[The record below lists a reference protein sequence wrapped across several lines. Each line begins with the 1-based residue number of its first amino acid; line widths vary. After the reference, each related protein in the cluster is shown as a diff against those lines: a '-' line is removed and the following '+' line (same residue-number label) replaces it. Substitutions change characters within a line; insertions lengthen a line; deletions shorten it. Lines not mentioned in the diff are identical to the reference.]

1 LARIAPFNGIRYN
14 ASLDGEL
21 DRLTCPPYDIIS
33 PADRIHYHEIHPNNF
48 VRLILGEER
57 DTDND
62 SENRF
67 LRSRSYLE
75 QWLASG
81 ILRPDERPALYI
93 YEQRFE
99 RDGKPRQI
107 RGIVCAVKLHP
118 YSDRVIL
125 PHENTL
131 AKPKSHLIPLIHA
144 AKADLDSVYGLY
156 DDENG
161 AIESLLDAASSGK
174 PAADV
179 IDRDG
184 VRHVLWVYDDPA
196 GIARIAGFMADK
208 QIAIADGHHRY
219 ETALAYGQEMR
230 ENASGPEE
238 LGSDYV
244 LMTIANVRQ
253 KDMTILPTHRV
264 VGSVPEELLS
274 GLRASLAELFE
285 IGRSSRE
292 TILADMVGRGAI
304 GMYEP
309 SGAVTLK
316 LKRDPASLLDGSD
329 ANRRLEL
336 NVLHKL
342 ILERSLA
349 IDEEKL
355 RNQTH
360 IVYTRDADEAMDL
373 VDCGERQLAFLLN
386 NISVKSVLDLAAAGE
401 KMPQKATY
409 FYPKLLSGLVLR
421 TLD

>member
-1 LARIAPFNGIRYN
+1 LAGIIPFNGIRYSESS
-14 ASLDGEL
+14 AGEL
-21 DRLTCPPYDIIS
+21 DKLTCPPYDIIS
-33 PADRIHYHEIHPNNF
+33 PADRICYHEMHPFNF

-57 DTDND
+57 AGDDNVD
-62 SENRF
+62 NRF
-67 LRSRSYLE
+67 ARSRSYLDG
-75 QWLASG
+75 WLSSG
-81 ILRPDERPALYI
+81 VLRRDPQPSLYV

-99 RDGKPRQI
+99 RDGARRRI
-107 RGIVCAVKLHP
+107 RGLVCAVKLHP

-131 AKPKSHLIPLIHA
+131 AKPKLHLIPLIHA
-144 AKADLDSVYGLY
+144 TKANLDSVYGLY
-156 DDENG
+156 DDEHG
-161 AIESLLDAASSGK
+161 EIDRVLDTATSSE

-179 IDRDG
+179 TDRDG
-184 VRHVLWVYDDPA
+184 VRHILWVYADPA
-196 GIARIAGFMADK
+196 GIARISSLLADK

-219 ETALAYGQEMR
+219 ETALAYSLEMR
-230 ENASGPEE
+230 EKAGDFQE
-238 LGSDYV
+238 LPSDYV

-253 KDMTILPTHRV
+253 KDMTVLPTHRV
-264 VGSVPEELLS
+264 LGSVPNKLIA
-274 GLRASLAELFE
+274 GLRGSLAELFE
-285 IGRSSRE
+285 IGPSSRE
-292 TILADMVGRGAI
+292 TILADMAERSAI

-316 LKRDPASLLDGSD
+316 LRQDPASLLDGSD

-342 ILERSLA
+342 VLERSLA
-349 IDEEKL
+349 IDDEKL
-355 RNQTH
+355 KNETH
-360 IVYTRDADEAMDL
+360 IVYTRDAQEAMDL
-373 VDCGERQLAFLLN
+373 VDAGERQLAFLLN